1 MYQVVELQRLNF
13 ILSSITVTKPSA
25 VRDSQANSLSV
36 VQELFQLTRGGG
48 AKRDMKMREILF
60 YPVSKESKGD
70 AII

>member
-1 MYQVVELQRLNF
+1 MVELQRLNF

-36 VQELFQLTRGGG
+36 VQELFQLTRGGDKEG
-48 AKRDMKMREILF
+48 MKMREILF

>member
-36 VQELFQLTRGGG
+36 VQELFQLTRGG
-48 AKRDMKMREILF
+48 AKRGMKMREILF

>member
-36 VQELFQLTRGGG
+36 VQELFQLTRGGDKEG
-48 AKRDMKMREILF
+48 RKMREILF